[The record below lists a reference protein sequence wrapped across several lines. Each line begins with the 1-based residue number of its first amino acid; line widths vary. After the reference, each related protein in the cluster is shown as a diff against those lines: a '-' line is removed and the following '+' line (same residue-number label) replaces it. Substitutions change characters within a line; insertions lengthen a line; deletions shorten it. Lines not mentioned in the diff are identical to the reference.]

1 MYTVKLTSCEITVRI
16 TIQKQNVLLHCL
28 VDSSTIL
35 LIRLISVILNI
46 NSIYV
51 YIYTYIYIYYTI
63 LLYIYT
69 ILYYCIY
76 IYTILYYC
84 IYIHVYTILLYI
96 YIYFFFIYLYI
107 QYSRSVTEST
117 VSKCSIKRTLN
128 HKQFFRKGVVYYTCI
143 AVLFQFS
150 LPNILHFVF
159 IKLIKRFLKLLIGLK
174 LGVVS

>member
-16 TIQKQNVLLHCL
+16 IIQKQNVLLHCL

-76 IYTILYYC
+76 IY
-84 IYIHVYTILLYI
+84 YTILLYI
-96 YIYFFFIYLYI
+96 YTCIYYTIVYIHIFLFYLSLYI
-107 QYSRSVTEST
+107 VQ
-117 VSKCSIKRTLN
+117 SISNRKHGIKVLNKKNFKPQIIFQKRGSLL
-128 HKQFFRKGVVYYTCI
+128 HLYCCI
-143 AVLFQFS
+143 
-150 LPNILHFVF
+150 ILVF
-159 IKLIKRFLKLLIGLK
+159 IAKYFAFCFY
-174 LGVVS
+174 